1 MTITNNLGLPHGL
14 VAAVSPKR
22 HNEPGSLS
30 ATTLLK
36 GAKEIILT
44 ERHWDEMADD
54 AANRVWAVFGTA
66 VHALLEQEGADDF
79 TEETLSAEF
88 GGIKITGR
96 IDNYNMKE
104 GVVADYKTASVWKVK
119 FKDFEDWRRQG
130 LIYSWL
136 LKQNGFPISRCRFIA
151 LLKDHSKTEAARSSE
166 YPQSPVHI
174 YEFDVTDEALAEIE
188 QFIQRKVGA
197 YLDCVNNP
205 DLGYQETPDDEIP
218 ECSPEE
224 RWASPDKWAVMK
236 KGRKSAVRVLDC
248 EEEAQKLALDDKAL
262 YIEFRKGE
270 SKKCAGYCPC
280 REFCSYWKSL
290 QEEQESA
297 QEDAAND

>member
-1 MTITNNLGLPHGL
+1 MTITNNLNLPHGL

-36 GAKEIILT
+36 GVKEIILT
-44 ERHWDEMADD
+44 ERHWDEMTDD

-119 FKDFEDWRRQG
+119 FRDFEDWRRQG

-136 LKQNGFPISRCRFIA
+136 LKRNGFPISRCRFIA

-166 YPQSPVHI
+166 YPQSPVYI

-188 QFIQRKVGA
+188 QFIRYKVA
-197 YLDCVNNP
+197 LYLSHK
-205 DLGYQETPDDEIP
+205 ETPDDGIP
-218 ECSPEE
+218 ECTADE

-236 KGRKSAVRVLDC
+236 KGRKSAVRVLDS
-248 EEEAQKLALDDKAL
+248 EEEAQKLAMDDKAL
-262 YIEFRKGE
+262 YIEFRKGA
-270 SKKCAGYCPC
+270 SKKCEGYCPC

-290 QEEQESA
+290 QAEQESEETA
-297 QEDAAND
+297 G

>member
-1 MTITNNLGLPHGL
+1 MTITNKLNLPLGL

-66 VHALLEQEGADDF
+66 VHALLEQEGEDDF
-79 TEETLSAEF
+79 TEETLSVEF

-136 LKQNGFPISRCRFIA
+136 LKKNGFPITKCRFIA
-151 LLKDHSKTEAARSSE
+151 LLKDHSKSEAARSSE
-166 YPQSPVHI
+166 YPQSPVVI
-174 YEFDVTDEALAEIE
+174 YEFAVTDEALAEI
-188 QFIQRKVGA
+188 QAFIEGKVSG
-197 YLDCVNNP
+197 YLANKELP
-205 DLGYQETPDDEIP
+205 DGEIP
-218 ECSPEE
+218 ACTAEE
-224 RWASPDKWAVMK
+224 RWATPDKWAVMK
-236 KGRKSAVRVLDC
+236 KGRKSAVRVLDSQ
-248 EEEAQKLALDDKAL
+248 EEAEKLAMDDKAL
-262 YIEFRKGE
+262 YVEYRKGA
-270 SKKCAGYCPC
+270 SKKCEGYCPC

-297 QEDAAND
+297 QEEAAND

>member
-1 MTITNNLGLPHGL
+1 MIITNNLNLPHGL

-22 HNEPGSLS
+22 HNEAGSLS

-36 GAKEIILT
+36 GVKEIILA
-44 ERHWDEMADD
+44 ERHWDEMTDD

-88 GGIKITGR
+88 GGIRITGR

-104 GVVADYKTASVWKVK
+104 GIVADYKTASVWKVK
-119 FKDFEDWRRQG
+119 FRDFEDWRRQG

-136 LKQNGFPISRCRFIA
+136 LEQNGFPISRCRFIA

-174 YEFDVTDEALAEIE
+174 YEFDVTDEALSEIE
-188 QFIQRKVGA
+188 QFIRYKTA
-197 YLDCVNNP
+197 LYLTHK
-205 DLGYQETPDDEIP
+205 ETPDDEIP

-236 KGRKSAVRVLDC
+236 KGRKSAVRVLDS
-248 EEEAQKLALDDKAL
+248 EEEAQKMAMDDKAL
-262 YIEFRKGE
+262 YVEYRKGE
-270 SKKCAGYCPC
+270 SKKCEGYCAC
-280 REFCSYWKSL
+280 REFCSCWKSL
-290 QEEQESA
+290 QAEQENG
-297 QEDAAND
+297 EAAI